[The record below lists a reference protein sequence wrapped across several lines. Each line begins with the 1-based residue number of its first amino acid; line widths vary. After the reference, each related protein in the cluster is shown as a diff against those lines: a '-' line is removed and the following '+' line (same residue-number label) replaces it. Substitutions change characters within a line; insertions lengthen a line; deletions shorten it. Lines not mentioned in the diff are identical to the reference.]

1 MTTKRFM
8 WNLLSI
14 LCVSALLVSG
24 AWVKAAEAAD
34 ITHHELTVKDEMGK
48 PLGGAQCVVS
58 AADGKVLSTGVTS
71 KKGLFSFYGHTGA
84 TVTCYEYEKVKV
96 KVYKGKVKAGPK
108 DIITKKQSLVCK
120 VVCPTNPPTFQNPC
134 HWKC

>member
-1 MTTKRFM
+1 MTRKRFA
-8 WNLLSI
+8 WNLLGI
-14 LCVSALLVSG
+14 LCVAALLTSG
-24 AWVKAAEAAD
+24 AWLKAADAAD

-48 PLGGAQCVVS
+48 PLAGASCAVT

-84 TVTCYEYEKVKV
+84 TVTCYGMVE
-96 KVYKGKVKAGPK
+96 VYKGTVKAGPK
-108 DIITKKQSLVCK
+108 PIITKKQSLVCK
-120 VVCPTNPPTFQNPC
+120 VVCPPNPTFLNPC

>member
-1 MTTKRFM
+1 MNVKGLGCKFLAVVFTA
-8 WNLLSI
+8 
-14 LCVSALLVSG
+14 ALLLSG
-24 AWVKAAEAAD
+24 AWVKAAEAADAAD

-48 PLGGAQCVVS
+48 PLAGASCAVT

-84 TVTCYEYEKVKV
+84 TVTCYGMVE
-96 KVYKGKVKAGPK
+96 VYKGTVKAGPK
-108 DIITKKQSLVCK
+108 PIITKKQSLVCK
-120 VVCPTNPPTFQNPC
+120 VVCPPNPTFLNPC